1 MAKVTGVLFDKDGTL
16 LNFNQT
22 WGPTYQAAAYS
33 LSGKNHKLTKQML
46 NDSGL
51 KKDGL
56 SFVSGSVLAAGT
68 NDEIAEFWQKYL
80 PAYSKSALLTELN
93 NLLESGA
100 LTNLIEITDTENF
113 FNRLSARSLKLG
125 VATNDSESSAIQTM
139 DNLLGTAQVDFIAG
153 CDSGYGGK
161 PEPGMF
167 IAFCETLDLNPS
179 EVIVVGDNP
188 YDMEMGKL
196 GGAGHLVGVLSGN
209 SEFDDLSANADYII
223 QDITFLE
230 KLLDDKII

>member
-1 MAKVTGVLFDKDGTL
+1 MKKVTGVLFDKDGTL
-16 LNFNQT
+16 VNFNQT

-33 LSGKNHKLTKQML
+33 LSGEDHKLAKQML
-46 NDSGL
+46 RDAGL

-68 NDEIAEFWQKYL
+68 NGEIAEFWHRYL
-80 PAYSKSALLTELN
+80 PTYSQDTLLTALN

-100 LTNLIEITDTENF
+100 LTNLMEITNTENF
-113 FNRLSARSLKLG
+113 FNRLSARALKLG
-125 VATNDSESSAIQTM
+125 VATNDSETSAIQTM
-139 DNLLGTAQVDFIAG
+139 DNLLGAAQVDFIAG

-188 YDMEMGKL
+188 YDMEMGRL

-209 SEFDDLSANADYII
+209 SDFNDLSGKADHII
-223 QDITFLE
+223 QDVTFLE
-230 KLLDDKII
+230 KLLDDKIV